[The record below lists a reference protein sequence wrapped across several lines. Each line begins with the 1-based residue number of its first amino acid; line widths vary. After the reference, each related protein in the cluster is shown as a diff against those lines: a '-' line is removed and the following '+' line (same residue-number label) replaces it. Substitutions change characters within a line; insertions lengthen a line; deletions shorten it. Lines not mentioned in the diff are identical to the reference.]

1 MSELDPRRTGRITGS
16 RVAAILGLSPYAT
29 RADVLREMVR
39 QAHGLEPDFQ
49 GNVAT
54 RWGEA
59 HESDAI
65 ALYESEHSVM
75 THGGGELVIHQDY
88 DFLAV
93 TPDSLVDR
101 DGMIEVKC
109 PYRGDYTT
117 IPDYYVP
124 QVQLQMAVTV
134 RKWCDFVI
142 WRYGQITVQRI
153 AADPDWL
160 PSVLPTLYDFMADYR
175 EAVKEPGAHL
185 EPLEREDDD
194 WRSAAEAYR
203 AAMAAAEAAKTASDA
218 AKERLI
224 ELAPAGAK
232 GCGVTLSKA
241 TRKGSVKYADAL
253 KALAPDADLTP
264 YMGAETTYYTV
275 RA

>member
-1 MSELDPRRTGRITGS
+1 MNELDPRRVGRITGS
-16 RVAAILGLSPYAT
+16 RVSAILGLSPYAS

-39 QAHGLEPDFQ
+39 QAHGLDPDFQ

-59 HESDAI
+59 HEADAI
-65 ALYESEHSVM
+65 ALYESDRCLM
-75 THGGGELVIHQDY
+75 THGGQELVIHPDH

-93 TPDSLVDR
+93 TPDGMVGH

-124 QVQLQMAVTV
+124 QVQLQMAVT
-134 RKWCDFVI
+134 RRAWCDFVI
-142 WRYGQITVQRI
+142 WRDNAITVQRI
-153 AADPDWL
+153 NADPNWL
-160 PSVLPTLYDFMADYR
+160 PSVLSTLYDFMSDYR
-175 EAVKEPGAHL
+175 AAVKEPSAHL

-194 WRSAAEAYR
+194 WRSAADAYC
-203 AAMAAAEAAKTASDA
+203 AALAAVEVAKAAADA
-218 AKERLI
+218 AKDRLI

-232 GCGVTLSKA
+232 GCGVTLAKA
-241 TRKGSVKYADAL
+241 TRKGAVRYAEAI
-253 KALAPDADLTP
+253 KALIPDADLSP